1 MNPNGIPSI
10 SPGLVRAG
18 LARSYL
24 GYPTSAEFGD
34 SSLTA
39 GVPGALYR
47 ARRWREIRGRRCMK
61 KDELKIADWAIAEL
75 RKKRRSELGARLAH
89 HVRGVYFLLM
99 IGTIVAFM
107 TDKQVQIENT
117 SLAELHFALKK
128 VMLSEKLRQQALNY
142 ETEVDKIND
151 NFKNQP

>member
-1 MNPNGIPSI
+1 
-10 SPGLVRAG
+10 
-18 LARSYL
+18 
-24 GYPTSAEFGD
+24 
-34 SSLTA
+34 
-39 GVPGALYR
+39 
-47 ARRWREIRGRRCMK
+47 MK